1 MKARKII
8 VPVSIIAG
16 IAAIGAAIAALSSS
30 ASSVSYAETSEIQL
44 KTLENTISVGGTVES
59 SESKKVYSKLKYPVE
74 KVNVSVGDSVK
85 KGDVLCTISTEDLQQ
100 QILQQQ
106 ASVESSGISSDY
118 NLSEAEEKYTEAL
131 EKYQNGEN
139 TTLINAQKAIDQ
151 AEKALEDAKRQE
163 RLGVNSSLPINIQS
177 AEANLQSA
185 RTNYENAQS
194 SRDDVVKAY
203 EKAVSELEPE
213 NYPANVRTVAE
224 SINEYKESLRIVE
237 KNLYNAELESA
248 YAKYNTA
255 KGNYNTAK
263 ENSYDQSSL
272 EELQEAYAAAK
283 QEYEAL
289 VKKYDEDSL
298 KDQIK
303 AAENQLDQ
311 LIEGLEAAK
320 DNAETAV
327 KNAESTVENAKLAY
341 DKALADLDNI
351 KNQSSDTEESYG
363 IAVKNAEDALA
374 TAKSDYEN
382 AVKQVESELS
392 SLKKQAEQQRTIS
405 GLNDP
410 QVIILQNLKD
420 KLEYAVITAPC
431 DGVVTSVRAEEG
443 LIAEGPLFVIEDL
456 DNLKISSMV
465 GEYDISGV
473 SEGMNATV
481 RCDALNGAE
490 YGGKVITVSPTSDTS
505 AANTGVNYKI
515 ETEIDG
521 EDGKLRVGMS
531 AKVDIVSERKE
542 NVLTI
547 TYDSLTTDEN
557 GNDVVYIAEK
567 GDDGIWRARLVPV
580 EIGLETDYEIEIIS
594 SELKAGMLVLTDTTL
609 LSDGMII
616 MVNEIEEP
624 EAGSDTT
631 AEQVTNE

>member
-59 SESKKVYSKLKYPVE
+59 SESKKVYSKLTYPVE

-118 NLSEAEEKYTEAL
+118 NLSEAEERYTEAL

-163 RLGVNSSLPINIQS
+163 ELGLTSSLPTNIRS
-177 AEANLQSA
+177 AEDNIESAKAN
-185 RTNYENAQS
+185 YDNA
-194 SRDDVVKAY
+194 VKAY
-203 EKAVSELEPE
+203 DKAVKELEPE
-213 NYPANVRTVAE
+213 NYPANVRAVAD
-224 SINEYKESLRIVE
+224 SIDEYKESLRIVE
-237 KNLYNAELESA
+237 KKLYNAELESA

-255 KGNYNTAK
+255 KGNYNTAR

-283 QEYEAL
+283 QEYETL
-289 VKKYDEDSL
+289 QSKYNEDNLKK
-298 KDQIK
+298 QIET
-303 AAENQLDQ
+303 AENQLES

-320 DNAETAV
+320 DNAEI
-327 KNAESTVENAKLAY
+327 SVENAKMAY

-351 KNQSSDTEESYG
+351 KNQNSNTEESYG

-374 TAKSDYEN
+374 NAKSDYEN

-490 YGGKVITVSPTSDTS
+490 YGGKVITVSPTSDAS
-505 AANTGVNYKI
+505 AASTGVNYKI

-531 AKVDIVSERKE
+531 AKVDILSERKE

-557 GNDVVYIAEK
+557 GNDAVYIAEK
-567 GDDGIWRARLVPV
+567 GDDGVWRARLVHV
-580 EIGLETDYEIEIIS
+580 ETGLETDYEIEVIS

-624 EAGSDTT
+624 EAGGDTT
-631 AEQVTNE
+631 AEQVTGE

>member
-8 VPVSIIAG
+8 IPVSIIAG

-30 ASSVSYAETSEIQL
+30 ASSVSYAETAEIQL

-59 SESKKVYSKLKYPVE
+59 SESKKVYSKLTYPVE
-74 KVNVSVGDSVK
+74 KINVSVGDSVK

-118 NLSEAEEKYTEAL
+118 NLSEAEERYTEAL

-163 RLGVNSSLPINIQS
+163 KLGINSSLPTNIRS
-177 AEANLQSA
+177 AEDNIESAKAN
-185 RTNYENAQS
+185 YDNA
-194 SRDDVVKAY
+194 VKAY
-203 EKAVSELEPE
+203 DKAVKELEPK
-213 NYPANVRTVAE
+213 NYPANVRVVAD
-224 SINEYKESLRIVE
+224 SIDEYKDYLNTVQR
-237 KNLYNAELESA
+237 KLYNTELESA
-248 YAKYNTA
+248 YSRYNAA
-255 KGNYNTAK
+255 KGNYTEAK
-263 ENSYDQSSL
+263 ERLSEGIISQEDL
-272 EELQEAYAAAK
+272 ETYQEAYTAAK
-283 QEYEAL
+283 QEYETI
-289 VKKYDEDSL
+289 KNKYDEDNL
-298 KDQIK
+298 KNQIET
-303 AAENQLDQ
+303 AENQLESM
-311 LIEGLEAAK
+311 IESLEAAR
-320 DNAETAV
+320 DNAEI
-327 KNAESTVENAKLAY
+327 SVENAKMAY

-351 KNQSSDTEESYG
+351 KDQNSNTEESYG
-363 IAVKNAEDALA
+363 IAVKNAEDALE

-490 YGGKVITVSPTSDTS
+490 YGGKVITVSPTSDAS
-505 AANTGVNYKI
+505 AASTGVNYKI
-515 ETEIDG
+515 ETEVDG

-531 AKVDIVSERKE
+531 AKVDILSERKE
-542 NVLTI
+542 NVLTV
-547 TYDSLTTDEN
+547 TYDSLTADEN
-557 GNDVVYIAEK
+557 GNDAVYIAEK
-567 GDDGIWRARLVPV
+567 GDDGVWRARLVPV
-580 EIGLETDYEIEIIS
+580 ETGLETDYEIEVIS

-609 LSDGMII
+609 ISDGMIV

-631 AEQVTNE
+631 AEQVTGE

>member
-8 VPVSIIAG
+8 IPVSIIAG
-16 IAAIGAAIAALSSS
+16 IAAVGAAIAALSSS
-30 ASSVSYAETSEIQL
+30 ASSVSYAETAEIQL

-59 SESKKVYSKLKYPVE
+59 SESRKVYSKLMYPVE
-74 KVNVSVGDSVK
+74 KINVSVGDSVK
-85 KGDVLCTISTEDLQQ
+85 KGDVLCTINTEELQQ

-106 ASVESSGISSDY
+106 ASVESSGVSSDY
-118 NLSEAEEKYTEAL
+118 NLSEAEERYTEAL

-139 TTLINAQKAIDQ
+139 STLINAQKAIDQ
-151 AEKALEDAKRQE
+151 AEKSLEDAKRQE
-163 RLGVNSSLPINIQS
+163 RLGINSSLPTNIRS

-185 RTNYENAQS
+185 KTNYDNA
-194 SRDDVVKAY
+194 VKAY
-203 EKAVSELEPE
+203 DKAVKELEPE
-213 NYPANVRTVAE
+213 NYPANVRAAAD
-224 SINEYKESLRIVE
+224 SLDEYKESLRIVE
-237 KNLYNAELESA
+237 NHLYNAELESA
-248 YAKYNTA
+248 FVKYNTA
-255 KGNYNTAK
+255 KGNYTTAR
-263 ENSYDQSSL
+263 ENASDGTTSQASL
-272 EELQEAYAAAK
+272 EALQETYAAAK
-283 QEYEAL
+283 QEYETL
-289 VKKYDEDSL
+289 QSKYDKDNL
-298 KDQIK
+298 KKQIET
-303 AAENQLDQ
+303 AENQLES
-311 LIEGLEAAK
+311 LIEGLEAAR
-320 DNAETAV
+320 DSAEISV
-327 KNAESTVENAKLAY
+327 DNAKLAY
-341 DKALADLDNI
+341 DKAAADLDNI
-351 KNQSSDTEESYG
+351 KDQNSNTEESYG

-490 YGGKVITVSPTSDTS
+490 YGGKVITVSPTSDAS
-505 AANTGVNYKI
+505 AASTGVNYKI

-557 GNDVVYIAEK
+557 GNDAVYIAEK
-567 GDDGIWRARLVPV
+567 GDDGVWRAKLVPV
-580 EIGLETDYEIEIIS
+580 EIGLETDYEIEVIS

-609 LSDGMII
+609 LSDGMIVT
-616 MVNEIEEP
+616 VNETPEE
-624 EAGSDTT
+624 GGTDTT
-631 AEQVTNE
+631 AEQVTGE

>member
-16 IAAIGAAIAALSSS
+16 IAAIGAAIAAMSSS

-59 SESKKVYSKLKYPVE
+59 SESKKVYSKLTYPVE

-118 NLSEAEEKYTEAL
+118 NLSEAEERYTEAL

-163 RLGVNSSLPINIQS
+163 ELGLTSSLPTNIRS
-177 AEANLQSA
+177 AEDNIESAKAN
-185 RTNYENAQS
+185 YDNA
-194 SRDDVVKAY
+194 VKAY
-203 EKAVSELEPE
+203 DKALKELEPE
-213 NYPANVRTVAE
+213 NYPANVRAVAG
-224 SINEYKESLRIVE
+224 SIDEYKESLRIVE
-237 KNLYNAELESA
+237 KKLYNAELEAA

-283 QEYEAL
+283 QEYETL
-289 VKKYDEDSL
+289 QSKYNEDNLKK
-298 KDQIK
+298 QIET
-303 AAENQLDQ
+303 AENQLES
-311 LIEGLEAAK
+311 LIEGLEAAR
-320 DNAETAV
+320 DSAEISV
-327 KNAESTVENAKLAY
+327 KNAKLAY
-341 DKALADLDNI
+341 DKAVADLDNI
-351 KNQSSDTEESYG
+351 KDQNSNTEESYG

-490 YGGKVITVSPTSDTS
+490 YGGKVITVSPTSDAS
-505 AANTGVNYKI
+505 AASTGVNYKI
-515 ETEIDG
+515 ETEVDG

-531 AKVDIVSERKE
+531 AKVDILSERKE

-557 GNDVVYIAEK
+557 GNDAVYIAEK
-567 GDDGIWRARLVPV
+567 ATTEYG
-580 EIGLETDYEIEIIS
+580 EQGLF
-594 SELKAGMLVLTDTTL
+594 
-609 LSDGMII
+609 
-616 MVNEIEEP
+616 P
-624 EAGSDTT
+624 
-631 AEQVTNE
+631 

>member
-16 IAAIGAAIAALSSS
+16 IAAIGAAIAAMSSS

-59 SESKKVYSKLKYPVE
+59 SESKKVYSKLTYPVE

-118 NLSEAEEKYTEAL
+118 NLSEAEERYTEAL

-163 RLGVNSSLPINIQS
+163 ELGLTSSLPTNIRS
-177 AEANLQSA
+177 AEDNIESAKAN
-185 RTNYENAQS
+185 YDNA
-194 SRDDVVKAY
+194 VKAY
-203 EKAVSELEPE
+203 DKALKELEPE
-213 NYPANVRTVAE
+213 NYPANVRAVAD
-224 SINEYKESLRIVE
+224 SIDEYKESLRIVE
-237 KNLYNAELESA
+237 KKLYNAELEAA

-283 QEYEAL
+283 QEYETL
-289 VKKYDEDSL
+289 QSKYNEDNLKK
-298 KDQIK
+298 QIET
-303 AAENQLDQ
+303 AENQLES
-311 LIEGLEAAK
+311 LIEGLEAAR
-320 DNAETAV
+320 DSAEI
-327 KNAESTVENAKLAY
+327 SVENAKLAY
-341 DKALADLDNI
+341 DKAVADLDNI
-351 KNQSSDTEESYG
+351 KDQNSNTEESYG

-490 YGGKVITVSPTSDTS
+490 YGGKVITVSPTSDAS
-505 AANTGVNYKI
+505 AASTGVNYKI
-515 ETEIDG
+515 ETEVDG

-557 GNDVVYIAEK
+557 GNDAVYIAEK
-567 GDDGIWRARLVPV
+567 GDDGVWRAKLVPV
-580 EIGLETDYEIEIIS
+580 EIGLETDYEIEVIS

-609 LSDGMII
+609 LSDGMIVT
-616 MVNEIEEP
+616 VNETPEE
-624 EAGSDTT
+624 GGTDTT
-631 AEQVTNE
+631 AEQVTGE

>member
-16 IAAIGAAIAALSSS
+16 IAAIGAAIAAMSSS

-59 SESKKVYSKLKYPVE
+59 SESKKVYSKLTYPVE

-118 NLSEAEEKYTEAL
+118 NLSEAEERYTEAL

-163 RLGVNSSLPINIQS
+163 ELGLTSSLPTNIRS
-177 AEANLQSA
+177 AEDNIESAKAN
-185 RTNYENAQS
+185 YDNA
-194 SRDDVVKAY
+194 VKAY
-203 EKAVSELEPE
+203 DKALKELEPE
-213 NYPANVRTVAE
+213 NYPANVRAVAD
-224 SINEYKESLRIVE
+224 SIDEYKESLRIVE
-237 KNLYNAELESA
+237 KKLYNAELEAA

-283 QEYEAL
+283 QEYETL
-289 VKKYDEDSL
+289 QSKYNEDNLKK
-298 KDQIK
+298 QIET
-303 AAENQLDQ
+303 AENQLES
-311 LIEGLEAAK
+311 LIEGLEAAR
-320 DNAETAV
+320 DSAEISV
-327 KNAESTVENAKLAY
+327 KNAKLAY
-341 DKALADLDNI
+341 DKAVADLDNI
-351 KNQSSDTEESYG
+351 KDQNSNTEESYG

-490 YGGKVITVSPTSDTS
+490 YGGKVITVSPTSDAS
-505 AANTGVNYKI
+505 AASTGVNYKI
-515 ETEIDG
+515 ETEVDG

-531 AKVDIVSERKE
+531 AKVDILSERKE

-557 GNDVVYIAEK
+557 GNDAVYIAEK
-567 GDDGIWRARLVPV
+567 GDDGVWRARLVPV
-580 EIGLETDYEIEIIS
+580 ETGLETDYEIEVIS

-624 EAGSDTT
+624 EEGGTDTT
-631 AEQVTNE
+631 AEQVTGE

>member
-16 IAAIGAAIAALSSS
+16 IAAIGAAIAAMSSS

-59 SESKKVYSKLKYPVE
+59 SESKKVYSKLTYPVE

-118 NLSEAEEKYTEAL
+118 NLSEAEERYTEAL

-151 AEKALEDAKRQE
+151 AEKALKDAKRQE
-163 RLGVNSSLPINIQS
+163 ELGLTSSLPTNIRS
-177 AEANLQSA
+177 AEDNIESAKAN
-185 RTNYENAQS
+185 YDNA
-194 SRDDVVKAY
+194 VKAY
-203 EKAVSELEPE
+203 DKALKELEPE
-213 NYPANVRTVAE
+213 NYPANVRAVAD
-224 SINEYKESLRIVE
+224 SIDEYKESLRIVE
-237 KNLYNAELESA
+237 KKLYNAELEAA

-283 QEYEAL
+283 QEYETL
-289 VKKYDEDSL
+289 QSKYNEDNLKK
-298 KDQIK
+298 QIET
-303 AAENQLDQ
+303 AENQLES
-311 LIEGLEAAK
+311 LIEGLEAAR
-320 DNAETAV
+320 DSAEI
-327 KNAESTVENAKLAY
+327 SVENAKLAY
-341 DKALADLDNI
+341 DKAVADLDNI
-351 KNQSSDTEESYG
+351 KDQNSNTEESYG

-490 YGGKVITVSPTSDTS
+490 YGGKVITVSPTSDAS
-505 AANTGVNYKI
+505 AASTGVNYKI
-515 ETEIDG
+515 ETEVDG

-531 AKVDIVSERKE
+531 AKVDILSERKE

-557 GNDVVYIAEK
+557 GNDAVYIAEK
-567 GDDGIWRARLVPV
+567 GDDGVWRARLVPV
-580 EIGLETDYEIEIIS
+580 EIGLETDYEIEVIS

-624 EAGSDTT
+624 EEGGTDTT
-631 AEQVTNE
+631 AEQVTGE

>member
-16 IAAIGAAIAALSSS
+16 IAAIGAAIAAMSSS

-59 SESKKVYSKLKYPVE
+59 SESKKVYSKLTYPVE

-118 NLSEAEEKYTEAL
+118 NLSEAEERYTEAL

-163 RLGVNSSLPINIQS
+163 ELGLTSSLPTNIRS
-177 AEANLQSA
+177 AEDNIESAKAN
-185 RTNYENAQS
+185 YDNA
-194 SRDDVVKAY
+194 VKAY
-203 EKAVSELEPE
+203 DKALKELEPE
-213 NYPANVRTVAE
+213 NYPANVRAVAD
-224 SINEYKESLRIVE
+224 SIDEYKESLRIVE
-237 KNLYNAELESA
+237 KKLYNAELEAA

-283 QEYEAL
+283 QEYETL
-289 VKKYDEDSL
+289 QSKYNEDNLKK
-298 KDQIK
+298 QIET
-303 AAENQLDQ
+303 AENQLES
-311 LIEGLEAAK
+311 LIEGLEAAR
-320 DNAETAV
+320 DSAEI
-327 KNAESTVENAKLAY
+327 SVENAKLAY
-341 DKALADLDNI
+341 DKAVADLDNI
-351 KNQSSDTEESYG
+351 KDQNSNTEESYG

-490 YGGKVITVSPTSDTS
+490 YGGKVITVSPTSDAS
-505 AANTGVNYKI
+505 AASTGVNYKI
-515 ETEIDG
+515 ETEVDG

-531 AKVDIVSERKE
+531 AKVDILSERKE

-557 GNDVVYIAEK
+557 GNDAVYIAEK
-567 GDDGIWRARLVPV
+567 GDDGVWRARLVPV
-580 EIGLETDYEIEIIS
+580 ETGLETDYEIEVIS

-624 EAGSDTT
+624 EEGGTDTT
-631 AEQVTNE
+631 AEQVTGE

>member
-16 IAAIGAAIAALSSS
+16 IAAIGAAIAAMSSS

-59 SESKKVYSKLKYPVE
+59 SESKKVYSKLTYPVE

-118 NLSEAEEKYTEAL
+118 NLSEAEERYTEAL

-151 AEKALEDAKRQE
+151 AEKALKDAKRQE
-163 RLGVNSSLPINIQS
+163 ELGLTSSLPTNIRS
-177 AEANLQSA
+177 AEDNIESAKAN
-185 RTNYENAQS
+185 YDNA
-194 SRDDVVKAY
+194 VKAY
-203 EKAVSELEPE
+203 DKALKELEPE
-213 NYPANVRTVAE
+213 NYPANVRAVAD
-224 SINEYKESLRIVE
+224 SIDEYKESLRIVE
-237 KNLYNAELESA
+237 KKLYNAELEAA

-283 QEYEAL
+283 QEYETL
-289 VKKYDEDSL
+289 QSKYNEDNLKK
-298 KDQIK
+298 QIET
-303 AAENQLDQ
+303 AENQLES
-311 LIEGLEAAK
+311 LIEGLEAAR
-320 DNAETAV
+320 DSAEI
-327 KNAESTVENAKLAY
+327 SVENAKLAY
-341 DKALADLDNI
+341 DKAVADLDNI
-351 KNQSSDTEESYG
+351 KDQNSNTEESYG

-490 YGGKVITVSPTSDTS
+490 YGGKVITVSPTSDAS
-505 AANTGVNYKI
+505 AASTGVNYKI
-515 ETEIDG
+515 ETEVDG

-531 AKVDIVSERKE
+531 AKVDILSERKE

-557 GNDVVYIAEK
+557 GNDAVYIAEK
-567 GDDGIWRARLVPV
+567 GDDGVWRARLVPV
-580 EIGLETDYEIEIIS
+580 ETGLETDYEIEVIS

-624 EAGSDTT
+624 EEGGTDTT
-631 AEQVTNE
+631 AEQVTGE

>member
-16 IAAIGAAIAALSSS
+16 IAAIGAAIAAMSSS

-59 SESKKVYSKLKYPVE
+59 SESKKVYSKLTYPVE

-118 NLSEAEEKYTEAL
+118 NLSEAEERYTEAL

-163 RLGVNSSLPINIQS
+163 ELGLTSSLPTNIRS
-177 AEANLQSA
+177 AEDNIESAKAN
-185 RTNYENAQS
+185 YDNA
-194 SRDDVVKAY
+194 VKAY
-203 EKAVSELEPE
+203 DKALKELEPE
-213 NYPANVRTVAE
+213 NYPANVRAVAD
-224 SINEYKESLRIVE
+224 SIDEYKESLRIVE
-237 KNLYNAELESA
+237 KKLYNAELEAA

-283 QEYEAL
+283 QEYETL
-289 VKKYDEDSL
+289 QSKYNEDNLKK
-298 KDQIK
+298 QIET
-303 AAENQLDQ
+303 AENQLES
-311 LIEGLEAAK
+311 LIEGLEAAR
-320 DNAETAV
+320 DSAEI
-327 KNAESTVENAKLAY
+327 SVENAKLAY
-341 DKALADLDNI
+341 DKAVADLDNI
-351 KNQSSDTEESYG
+351 KDQNSNTEESYG

-382 AVKQVESELS
+382 VVKQVESELS

-490 YGGKVITVSPTSDTS
+490 YGGKVITVSPTSDAS
-505 AANTGVNYKI
+505 AASTGVNYKI
-515 ETEIDG
+515 ETEVDG

-531 AKVDIVSERKE
+531 AKVDILSERKE

-557 GNDVVYIAEK
+557 GNDAVYIAEK
-567 GDDGIWRARLVPV
+567 GDDGVWRARLVPV
-580 EIGLETDYEIEIIS
+580 EIGLETDYEIEVIS

-624 EAGSDTT
+624 EEGGTDTT
-631 AEQVTNE
+631 AEQVTGE

>member
-8 VPVSIIAG
+8 IPVSIIAG
-16 IAAIGAAIAALSSS
+16 IAAVGAAIAALSSS
-30 ASSVSYAETSEIQL
+30 ASSVSYAETAEIQL

-59 SESKKVYSKLKYPVE
+59 SESRKVYSKLVYPVE
-74 KVNVSVGDSVK
+74 KINVSVGDSVK
-85 KGDVLCTISTEDLQQ
+85 KGDVLCTINTEELQQ

-118 NLSEAEEKYTEAL
+118 NLSEAEERYTEAL

-139 TTLINAQKAIDQ
+139 STLINAQKAIDQ
-151 AEKALEDAKRQE
+151 AEKSLEDAKRQE
-163 RLGVNSSLPINIQS
+163 RLGISSSLPTNIRS

-185 RTNYENAQS
+185 KTNYDNA
-194 SRDDVVKAY
+194 VKAY
-203 EKAVSELEPE
+203 DKAVKELEPE
-213 NYPANVRTVAE
+213 NYPANVRAAAD
-224 SINEYKESLRIVE
+224 SLDEYKESLRIVE
-237 KNLYNAELESA
+237 NHLYNAELESA
-248 YAKYNTA
+248 FVKYNTA
-255 KGNYNTAK
+255 KGNYTTAR
-263 ENSYDQSSL
+263 ESASDGTTSQASL
-272 EELQEAYAAAK
+272 EALQEAYAAAK
-283 QEYEAL
+283 QEYETL
-289 VKKYDEDSL
+289 QSKYDKDNL
-298 KDQIK
+298 KKQIET
-303 AAENQLDQ
+303 AENQLES
-311 LIEGLEAAK
+311 LIEGLEAAR
-320 DNAETAV
+320 DSAEI
-327 KNAESTVENAKLAY
+327 SVENAKLAY
-341 DKALADLDNI
+341 DKAAADLDNI
-351 KNQSSDTEESYG
+351 KDQNSNTEESYG

-490 YGGKVITVSPTSDTS
+490 YGGKVITVSPTSDAS
-505 AANTGVNYKI
+505 AASTGVNYKI

-557 GNDVVYIAEK
+557 GNDAVYIAEK
-567 GDDGIWRARLVPV
+567 GDDGVWRAKLVPV
-580 EIGLETDYEIEIIS
+580 EIGLETDYEIEVIS

-609 LSDGMII
+609 LSDGMIVT
-616 MVNEIEEP
+616 VNETPEE
-624 EAGSDTT
+624 GGTDTT
-631 AEQVTNE
+631 AEQVTGE

>member
-8 VPVSIIAG
+8 IPVSIIAG
-16 IAAIGAAIAALSSS
+16 IAAVGAAIAALSSS
-30 ASSVSYAETSEIQL
+30 ASSVSYAETAEIQL

-59 SESKKVYSKLKYPVE
+59 SESRKVYSKLVYPVE
-74 KVNVSVGDSVK
+74 KINVSVGDSVK
-85 KGDVLCTISTEDLQQ
+85 KGDVLCTINTEELQQ

-118 NLSEAEEKYTEAL
+118 NLSEAEERYTEAL

-139 TTLINAQKAIDQ
+139 STLINAQKAIDQ
-151 AEKALEDAKRQE
+151 AEKSLEDAKRQE
-163 RLGVNSSLPINIQS
+163 RLGINSSLPTNIRS

-185 RTNYENAQS
+185 KTNYDNA
-194 SRDDVVKAY
+194 VKAY
-203 EKAVSELEPE
+203 DKAVKELEPE
-213 NYPANVRTVAE
+213 NYPANVRAAAD
-224 SINEYKESLRIVE
+224 SLDEYKESLRIVE
-237 KNLYNAELESA
+237 NHLYNAELESA
-248 YAKYNTA
+248 FVKYNTA
-255 KGNYNTAK
+255 KGNYTTAR
-263 ENSYDQSSL
+263 ENASDGTTSQASL
-272 EELQEAYAAAK
+272 EALQEAYAAAK
-283 QEYEAL
+283 QEYETL
-289 VKKYDEDSL
+289 QSKYDKDNL
-298 KDQIK
+298 KKQIET
-303 AAENQLDQ
+303 AENQLES
-311 LIEGLEAAK
+311 LIEGLEAAR
-320 DNAETAV
+320 DSAEI
-327 KNAESTVENAKLAY
+327 SVENAKLAY
-341 DKALADLDNI
+341 DKAAADLDNI
-351 KNQSSDTEESYG
+351 KDQNSNTEESYG
-363 IAVKNAEDALA
+363 IAIKNAEDALA

-490 YGGKVITVSPTSDTS
+490 YGGKVITVSPTSDAS
-505 AANTGVNYKI
+505 AASTGVNYKI
-515 ETEIDG
+515 ETEVDG

-557 GNDVVYIAEK
+557 GNDAVYIAEK
-567 GDDGIWRARLVPV
+567 GDDGVWRAKLVPV
-580 EIGLETDYEIEIIS
+580 EIGLETDYEIEVIS

-609 LSDGMII
+609 LSDGMIVT
-616 MVNEIEEP
+616 VNETPEE
-624 EAGSDTT
+624 GGTDTT
-631 AEQVTNE
+631 AEQVTGE